1 MWAENG
7 FLQVTLVSKL
17 ILKVIQSFFSLITKT
32 LLYWIGNDDKDVF
45 FYYLIKTNSIYM
57 QVLYTSSKN
66 ESDFL
71 MFTENSNKLENYL
84 KP

>member
-1 MWAENG
+1 M
-7 FLQVTLVSKL
+7 
-17 ILKVIQSFFSLITKT
+17 
-32 LLYWIGNDDKDVF
+32 LYWIGNDDKDVF